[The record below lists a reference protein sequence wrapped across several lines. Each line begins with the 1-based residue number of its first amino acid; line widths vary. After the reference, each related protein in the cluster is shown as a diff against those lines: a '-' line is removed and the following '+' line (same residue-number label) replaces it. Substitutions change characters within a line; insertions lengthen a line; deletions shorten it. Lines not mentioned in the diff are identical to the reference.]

1 MDAFNSLKSLAS
13 QMDLEPSEEKG
24 CPHSH
29 KTRSEKNPGFVHN
42 AVLPNGKT
50 IPLLKTLL
58 TSACERD
65 CHYCP
70 FRAGRKF
77 KRATL
82 KPEELAKIFMSMHKA
97 GIVKGLFLSS
107 GIIGGGVHTQD
118 RLIASAEILRKKL
131 DFRGYL
137 HLKIMP
143 GAEEDQIERAMQLAD
158 RVSINLEA
166 PNSNRLNTLAPQKQF
181 EVELIESLRRIEKI
195 RNSKPQNYGWKGRWP
210 SVATQFV
217 IGGAGESDLELLATT
232 EYLYKHL
239 NLRRAYYSP
248 FRPVEDTPLE
258 NLMPTKLQRES
269 RLYQSSFL
277 IRDYGFAVEELPF
290 GEDGNLPEHADPKLA
305 WAEIHLRNHPIEINK
320 ADHNDL
326 LHIPGIGPL
335 GAKKILNTR
344 TINRVSR
351 LEDLRKI
358 GLNPARIA
366 PYILINGRRPN
377 QQLQLL

>member
-217 IGGAGESDLELLATT
+217 VGGAGESDLELLATT
-232 EYLYKHL
+232 EYLYNHL

-290 GEDGNLPEHADPKLA
+290 GEDGNLPEHADPKRA